1 MAENT
6 YSALKES
13 GYAPEQELSIR
24 KIVATSELGKRYHLN
39 VSQSK
44 RSSLFQVD
52 GYIVS
57 EGKRCDKLVL
67 VEKAK
72 DNWAEI
78 FVELKGVD
86 IASGVEQLRA
96 CLDNT
101 LFKHLTNKEL
111 RARIIA
117 QSFPSNKSNPVM
129 EKAKIEFRQKYHCDL
144 RGMKNGQQDS
154 I

>member
-6 YSALKES
+6 YSTLKES

-24 KIVATSELGKRYHLN
+24 KIVVTSELGKRYHLN

-44 RSSLFQVD
+44 RTSLFQVD

-86 IASGVEQLRA
+86 IASGIDQLKA
-96 CLDNT
+96 CLDNP

-111 RARIIA
+111 RARIVA
-117 QSFPSNKSNPVM
+117 QSFPSNKANPTM
-129 EKAKIEFRQKYHCDL
+129 EKAKIVFRQKYHCDL

>member
-6 YSALKES
+6 YSTLKES

-24 KIVATSELGKRYHLN
+24 KIVATSELGKRDHLK
-39 VSQSK
+39 VSESK
-44 RSSLFQVD
+44 RSSLFQID
-52 GYIVS
+52 GYIIS
-57 EGKRCDKLVL
+57 GGKRCDKLVL
-67 VEKAK
+67 IEKGE
-72 DNWAEI
+72 DNWAEV

-86 IASGVEQLRA
+86 VASGIDQLKA
-96 CLDNT
+96 CLENP

-117 QSFPSNKSNPVM
+117 QSFPSNKSNPIM

>member
-1 MAENT
+1 MADST
-6 YSALKES
+6 YSSLKES
-13 GYAPEQELSIR
+13 GYTPELELSAR

-44 RSSLFQVD
+44 RSSLFQID
-52 GYIVS
+52 GYIIS
-57 EGKRCDKLVL
+57 GGKRCDKLVL
-67 VEKAK
+67 IEKGE
-72 DNWAEI
+72 DNWAEV

-86 IASGVEQLRA
+86 VASGIDQLKA
-96 CLDNT
+96 CLDNS

-117 QSFPSNKSNPVM
+117 QSFPSNKSNPIM

>member
-13 GYAPEQELSIR
+13 GYAPEQELSVR
-24 KIVATSELGKRYHLN
+24 RIVATSELGKRYHLN
-39 VSQSK
+39 VSQSM
-44 RSSLFQVD
+44 RSSLFQID
-52 GYIVS
+52 DYIVT

-67 VEKAK
+67 VEKAE

-86 IASGVEQLRA
+86 VISGVEQLKA
-96 CLDNT
+96 CLTNP
-101 LFKHLTNKEL
+101 LFKHMTNKEL

-117 QSFPSNKSNPVM
+117 QSFPSNKSNPMM
-129 EKAKIEFRQKYHCDL
+129 EKAKIEFRQKFHCDL
-144 RGMKNGQQDS
+144 RGLKNGQQDS